1 MSWDIYGE
9 PLRKGHCEVH
19 PWVHEEYPCSVCYSE
34 SDKEKREKEQQRQL
48 SIEREREMQRQMEVE
63 YELMRSVI
71 NMIVENNNQIDD
83 ETAEKLKAVH
93 KMVNRIME

>member
-1 MSWDIYGE
+1 MSWDIYGN

-19 PWVHEEYPCSVCYSE
+19 PWVHEEYPCPVCYSE
-34 SDKEKREKEQQRQL
+34 SAERERKKEQQRQL
-48 SIEREREMQRQMEVE
+48 SIEREREMQRQVE
-63 YELMRSVI
+63 YDHMRSVI